1 MKLSIWQRM
10 DVFSRQ
16 LTPLFLT
23 LFLILISSVPYEVP
37 GLVRVM
43 PLFSL
48 IAIFHW
54 GVYRA
59 ELLPPYAVFFI
70 GLFQDAL
77 SGVPMGVFTLIYVLV
92 YNVVTAQQRFFARKS
107 FYVVWLG
114 FGLVSAGATVVIW
127 GLLSLIQA
135 SVIDP
140 RAVASQYVIGLGFYP
155 IVAYIF
161 LRWQRMFLQ
170 QV

>member
-1 MKLSIWQRM
+1 MKLTIWQRM
-10 DVFSRQ
+10 DQLSRQ
-16 LTPLFLT
+16 LTPFFLT
-23 LFLILISSVPYEVP
+23 LSLIMLSAVPYDVP

-43 PLFSL
+43 PFFSL

-54 GVYRA
+54 GVYRPD
-59 ELLPPYAVFFI
+59 LLPTYAVFTI

-77 SGVPMGVFTLIYVLV
+77 SGVPMGVFTLIYVLA

-114 FGLVSAGATVVIW
+114 FALVSAAITLLVW
-127 GLLSLIQA
+127 GLLSLFKGAI
-135 SVIDP
+135 IDP
-140 RAVASQYVIGLGFYP
+140 RAVIIQYVISLGFYP
-155 IVAYIF
+155 CVAYVF
-161 LRWQRMFLQ
+161 LRWQRAFLQ